1 MAKDKI
7 VFRCQECGY
16 ESINWMGKCP
26 DCGKWNTLV
35 EEKIAAPAK
44 HKDRAR
50 QDAGTPVVL
59 ADIKSIEAERISTG
73 SGEFDRIVGGGIV
86 PGSLVL
92 VGGAPGIGKSTLL
105 LQVAR
110 TLSSKG
116 VMLYISGE
124 ESPQQIK
131 LRAER
136 LGVKSDKLYLVSET
150 NLQNVRQY
158 VQDLKPQFMVIDS
171 IQTMY
176 DPDLPSAPGSVG
188 QVRECTL
195 QLLNMA
201 KGLTIA
207 TFICGHV
214 TKVGE
219 LAGPRVLEHM
229 VDTVLYFEG
238 DTQHNYRIL
247 RAVKNRFGST
257 NEIGIFSMQEKGLAE
272 VLNPSQVLLSERVS
286 DASGTVVVVSLEG
299 TRPLLV
305 ELQCLVSSTYL
316 PVARRQVQGIDYNR
330 VQLLLA
336 VLEKRLGLHLGSQDV
351 FVNVVGGL
359 EIDEP
364 ASDLGLVC
372 AVASAFRNI
381 PIDPLAVV
389 MGEVGLSGE
398 IRAINFA
405 KERVQ
410 EAGKLGFKRAVVPF
424 GNQKELHDLQGKI
437 DIIAVKT
444 IKEAVDAVIKK

>member
-7 VFRCQECGY
+7 IFRCQECGY

-26 DCGKWNTLV
+26 DCGKWNSLV

-44 HKDRAR
+44 HKASNAHV
-50 QDAGTPVVL
+50 AGTIQTL
-59 ADIKSIEAERISTG
+59 SQIKSIEVDRVPTG
-73 SGEFDRIVGGGIV
+73 IGEFDRIVGGGIV

-92 VGGAPGIGKSTLL
+92 IGGAPGIGKSTLL
-105 LQVAR
+105 LQVAQP
-110 TLSSKG
+110 LSRQG
-116 VMLYISGE
+116 IILYISGE

-136 LGVKSDKLYLVSET
+136 LGVASEQLYLVSET
-150 NLQNVRQY
+150 NIQQVIEYCKKLNPRF
-158 VQDLKPQFMVIDS
+158 LFIDS
-171 IQTMY
+171 IQTLY

-195 QLLNMA
+195 QLMNLA
-201 KGLTIA
+201 KGYTIA

-219 LAGPRVLEHM
+219 IAGPRVLEHM

-238 DTQHNYRIL
+238 DVQHNYRIL

-257 NEIGIFSMQEKGLAE
+257 NEIGIFTMQEQGLAE
-272 VLNPSQVLLSERVS
+272 VLNPSEVLLSERHET
-286 DASGTVVVVSLEG
+286 ASGTVVVVSLEG

-305 ELQCLVSSTYL
+305 ELQSLVTSTYM

-330 VQLLLA
+330 VLLLLA
-336 VLEKRLGLHLGSQDV
+336 VMEKRLGMHLGGQDV
-351 FVNVVGGL
+351 FVNVVGGI

-372 AVASAFRNI
+372 AVASALRNI
-381 PIDPLAVV
+381 PVDKLTAV

-398 IRAINFA
+398 VRAINFV
-405 KERVQ
+405 KERLQ
-410 EAGKLGFKRAVVPF
+410 EAAKLGFKQAVIPA
-424 GNQKELHDLQGKI
+424 GNL
-437 DIIAVKT
+437 
-444 IKEAVDAVIKK
+444 KEAQTLKNKIEVIGVKNISEAIDFCLKK

>member
-44 HKDRAR
+44 HKSRLE
-50 QDAGTPVVL
+50 QNLSTPVRL
-59 ADIKSIEAERISTG
+59 AEIKSIEADRITTG
-73 SGEFDRIVGGGIV
+73 IGEFDRIVGGGVV
-86 PGSLVL
+86 PGSIVL
-92 VGGAPGIGKSTLL
+92 IGGAPGIGKSTLL
-105 LQVAR
+105 LQVAQ
-110 TLSSKG
+110 TLSAKG
-116 VMLYISGE
+116 AMLYISGE
-124 ESPQQIK
+124 ESAQQIK
-131 LRAER
+131 LRALR
-136 LGVKSDKLYLVSET
+136 LGVNSDKLYLVSET
-150 NLQNVRQY
+150 NIQNVKEYINKLEPRF
-158 VQDLKPQFMVIDS
+158 LVIDS
-171 IQTMY
+171 IQTLY
-176 DPDLPSAPGSVG
+176 EPDLPSAPGSVG

-195 QLLNMA
+195 QMMNLA
-201 KGLTIA
+201 KSRNIA

-219 LAGPRVLEHM
+219 IAGPRVLEHM

-257 NEIGIFSMQEKGLAE
+257 NEIGIFSMQEKGLTE

-286 DASGTVVVVSLEG
+286 GASGNVVIVSIEG

-305 ELQCLVSSTYL
+305 ELQSLVSSTYM
-316 PVARRQVQGIDYNR
+316 PVARRQVQGMDYNR

-336 VLEKRLGLHLGSQDV
+336 VMEKRLGLQLGSQDV
-351 FVNVVGGL
+351 FINVAGGL

-372 AVASAFRNI
+372 AVASAFRNV
-381 PIDPLAVV
+381 PLDQLAVV

-398 IRAINFA
+398 VRAVNFI

-410 EAGKLGFKRAVVPF
+410 EAAKLGFKKALIPF
-424 GNQKELHDLQGKI
+424 GNLKEVGSLNGKI
-437 DIIAVKT
+437 EIVAVKT
-444 IKEAVDAVIKK
+444 AKEAVDHILKK

>member
-1 MAKDKI
+1 MVKDKI

-35 EEKIAAPAK
+35 EEKVVAPAK
-44 HKDRAR
+44 HKASNTRV
-50 QDAGTPVVL
+50 AGAPQTL
-59 ADIKSIEAERISTG
+59 SQIKSIDVDRVPTG
-73 SGEFDRIVGGGIV
+73 IGEFDRIVGGGIV

-92 VGGAPGIGKSTLL
+92 IGGAPGIGKSTLL
-105 LQVAR
+105 LQVAQP
-110 TLSSKG
+110 LSRQG
-116 VMLYISGE
+116 IILYISGE

-136 LGVKSDKLYLVSET
+136 LGVASEKLYLISET
-150 NLQNVRQY
+150 NIQQVVEYCKKLTPRF
-158 VQDLKPQFMVIDS
+158 LFIDS
-171 IQTMY
+171 IQTLY

-195 QLLNMA
+195 QLMNLA
-201 KGLTIA
+201 KGHNIA

-219 LAGPRVLEHM
+219 IAGPRVLEHM

-238 DTQHNYRIL
+238 DVQHNYRIL

-257 NEIGIFSMQEKGLAE
+257 NEIGIFTMQEKGLAE
-272 VLNPSQVLLSERVS
+272 VLNPSEVLLSERNET
-286 DASGTVVVVSLEG
+286 ASGTVVVVSLEG

-305 ELQCLVSSTYL
+305 ELQSLVTSTYL

-330 VQLLLA
+330 VLLLLA
-336 VLEKRLGLHLGSQDV
+336 VMEKRLGMHLGNQDV
-351 FVNVVGGL
+351 FVNVVGGI

-364 ASDLGLVC
+364 ASDLGLIC
-372 AVASAFRNI
+372 AVASALRNI
-381 PIDPLAVV
+381 PIGKLTAV

-398 IRAINFA
+398 VRAINFA
-405 KERVQ
+405 KERLQ
-410 EAGKLGFKRAVVPF
+410 EAAKLGFK
-424 GNQKELHDLQGKI
+424 Q
-437 DIIAVKT
+437 
-444 IKEAVDAVIKK
+444 AVIPAGNLKEVQALKNKIEVIGVKNIREAIDFCLKK